1 MSPSPQLIAEWPL
14 SPSATLG
21 SAVRSKGIEREVRAR
36 LPWAVRKHVK
46 AETGR
51 IALRMSRSEAE
62 AFKAA
67 SASISKTLEGVEA
80 LPVLPRE
87 VEDILTISSR
97 ERHKWLKDGR
107 LQSTGTRTVKMRGR
121 SKSAHLPRFRPAP
134 HRGRPGPR
142 SGNRVERAGCPGS
155 GREQAARRGQGRVD
169 ARGKGH
175 RPSAHCEERPGHG
188 GPAARTEGLGCVRG
202 RRPAAI
208 MMLVLALV
216 LRAGRASA
224 SAHQSRCPQR
234 VLDDLGNPARRTA
247 WRIDRLR
254 GRIDT
259 DSSRFFLRR
268 ERLQCSA

>member
-1 MSPSPQLIAEWPL
+1 MIAEWPL

-67 SASISKTLEGVEA
+67 SANISKTLEGVEA

-121 SKSAHLPRFRPAP
+121 SKSVTFHVFDPRHIEDVLDRDLATVWREQDVQEVAENRR
-134 HRGRPGPR
+134 RGAGKAALT
-142 SGNRVERAGCPGS
+142 RAGKGT
-155 GREQAARRGQGRVD
+155 GQ
-169 ARGKGH
+169 
-175 RPSAHCEERPGHG
+175 
-188 GPAARTEGLGCVRG
+188 ARTARNARDTDGPPPGLKGWDAFEDEGL
-202 RRPAAI
+202 
-208 MMLVLALV
+208 
-216 LRAGRASA
+216 LR
-224 SAHQSRCPQR
+224 
-234 VLDDLGNPARRTA
+234 
-247 WRIDRLR
+247 
-254 GRIDT
+254 
-259 DSSRFFLRR
+259 
-268 ERLQCSA
+268 